1 MNMENKLPVTIKLS
15 KKQVSYW
22 QQLINALKQVNKGEI
37 KINDK
42 TTIDTMQKDF
52 KITIEEVKNDKENI

>member
-37 KINDK
+37 KINDQ
-42 TTIDTMQKDF
+42 TTLEQK
-52 KITIEEVKNDKENI
+52 